1 MKWFQHHADAH
12 DDEILRELLH
22 KFGTDGIAIWWTT
35 AELVSKVLKVVP
47 VKPSKKYPLGYRIA
61 ARLEADPRIFSDAL
75 ANKVPLDRIESVLK
89 HCVRRKR
96 FYFKVTDE
104 AWVVEWPKLFAF
116 KDNTT
121 ADLCYKISKSLPSDF
136 QVTSAG
142 GVLGP
147 QGDTNRDSSSEG
159 GAGGRNGRPIAEWL
173 KAASDGFSGM
183 YEMPGRRGIM
193 NMCRELEKQGVPTAE
208 IVKAALNK
216 ANATR
221 DFFDVVN
228 DLKQLRSGG
237 NDGHRGNGSGNGK
250 TGEHALTDDD
260 ITRRFR
266 EKVDRREGAGK
277 AEPRA
282 GHAADAP
289 Q

>member
-1 MKWFQHHADAH
+1 MKWFQHMSDAH

-22 KFGTDGIAIWWTT
+22 KYGTDGLAVWWTT
-35 AELVSKVLKVVP
+35 AELVAKVLKVVVDP
-47 VKPSKKYPLGYRIA
+47 KLPHGYKVS
-61 ARLEADPRIFSDAL
+61 ARLEADPRVFADAL
-75 ANKVPLDRIESVLK
+75 AHKVPIDRYETILK
-89 HCVRRKR
+89 FCCRRKR
-96 FYFKVTDE
+96 FYFKVSKDS
-104 AWVVEWPKLFAF
+104 WVVNWPKLIDF
-116 KDNTT
+116 KDNATRDII
-121 ADLCYKISKSLPSDF
+121 AAACKSLASNLEA
-136 QVTSAG
+136 TGAG

-147 QGDTNRDSSSEG
+147 QGDIKRDSSSEG
-159 GAGGRNGRPIAEWL
+159 GAGGRNGRPIPEWL
-173 KAASDGFSGM
+173 KAASDGFSSM

-193 NMCRELEKQGVPTAE
+193 NMCRELDKQGVPTAE

-237 NDGHRGNGSGNGK
+237 SDGHRGNGSGNGK
-250 TGEHALTDDD
+250 TGEHGLTDDD

-266 EKVDRREGAGK
+266 EKVDRREGSGK